1 MGTYK
6 VWSKILQTNKNKL
19 ILRLD
24 LNLGGAVQTAAKSGT
39 LKVRNR
45 VKERVNIGWEKWDRQ
60 QDKTESAQVFG
71 ERADLYKN
79 SAA

>member
-1 MGTYK
+1 VGTYK

-45 VKERVNIGWEKWDRQ
+45 VKERVNIG
-60 QDKTESAQVFG
+60 
-71 ERADLYKN
+71 
-79 SAA
+79 